1 MKNLYL
7 ILLSL
12 VLLSAC
18 SEKRFAFRKKVRVDK
33 EEQLAQASKPT
44 KSKVAKQQKEVAT
57 ASETPILD
65 TATASADYNN
75 PSAALPAEQLSAGP
89 SAPIENEQIW
99 KEEVAKP
106 KQEKQVEKKQKKSK
120 TQSQNGFAIAGFIF
134 SLVGLFFFPILFCT
148 LGIIFSAIGI
158 KSDYRGLA
166 IAGVILGVVGLV
178 LWLVLVAMV
187 I

>member
-7 ILLSL
+7 ILVSL
-12 VLLSAC
+12 ALLSAC

-44 KSKVAKQQKEVAT
+44 KPKTKQQKDVSTNTEL
-57 ASETPILD
+57 PILD
-65 TATASADYNN
+65 TATTSSDY
-75 PSAALPAEQLSAGP
+75 SKQGAALPSEQLSAGP
-89 SAPIENEQIW
+89 SAPIEHKQNW

-106 KQEKQVEKKQKKSK
+106 KQEKQVEKKQNKSK

-134 SLVGLFFFPILFCT
+134 SLLGLFLLPILFCT
-148 LGIIFSAIGI
+148 LGIIFSAIGL

-178 LWLVLVAMV
+178 LWLVLIAVL